1 MIGDYIS
8 TSFLNGRPVP
18 IVILASAP
26 RGTRLDEAVFAARP

>member
-1 MIGDYIS
+1 MVGDYIS

-18 IVILASAP
+18 IVILAGAP